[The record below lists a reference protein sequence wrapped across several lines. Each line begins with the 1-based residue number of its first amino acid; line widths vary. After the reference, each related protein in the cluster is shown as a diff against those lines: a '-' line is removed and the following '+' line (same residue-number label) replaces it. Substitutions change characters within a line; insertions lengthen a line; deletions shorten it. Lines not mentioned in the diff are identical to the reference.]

1 MSCVAVIV
9 AAGSGKRA
17 GELLPKQFCPLNGRA
32 VLWHA
37 VQPFLRH
44 PLVDEVRVI
53 VADNDAALLA
63 GDILSGLAVVILPH
77 GGKNRAQTVA
87 NGIADCADDD
97 WILSHDAAR
106 PCLND
111 DMLERLITRVMGDSV
126 GGILALPVSDALKE
140 GGDGRVLRTLSRAG
154 KWLAQTPQM
163 FRAEPLRTALAKF
176 PDAADESEAMVG
188 AGFSPLLIEGAA
200 SNMKITV
207 AEDFAAAALLAAVPR

>member
-1 MSCVAVIV
+1 MSCIAVIV

-17 GELLPKQFCPLNGRA
+17 GRVVAQAILPAKTA
-32 VLWHA
+32 VRCCGTA

-44 PLVDEVRVI
+44 PLVDEVRVV

-87 NGIADCADDD
+87 NGIVDCADDD

-106 PCLND
+106 PCLD
-111 DMLERLITRVMGDSV
+111 DGMLERLITRVKDDSV

-140 GGDGRVLRTLSRAG
+140 GGDGRVLRTLLRAG

-163 FRAEPLRTALAKF
+163 FRAEPLRAALAKF
-176 PDAADESEAMVG
+176 PDAV
-188 AGFSPLLIEGAA
+188 
-200 SNMKITV
+200 
-207 AEDFAAAALLAAVPR
+207 R